1 MFTAVTYKPFYYS
14 TSVECL
20 FNKTY
25 NLALLRATHDHTL
38 QTVNP
43 FELLCILCAR
53 RVAFFI

>member
-1 MFTAVTYKPFYYS
+1 MFTAVKYKPKYYS

-25 NLALLRATHDHTL
+25 NLALTWATNDHTL
-38 QTVNP
+38 HTITP
-43 FELLCILCAR
+43 FELLCILGVR